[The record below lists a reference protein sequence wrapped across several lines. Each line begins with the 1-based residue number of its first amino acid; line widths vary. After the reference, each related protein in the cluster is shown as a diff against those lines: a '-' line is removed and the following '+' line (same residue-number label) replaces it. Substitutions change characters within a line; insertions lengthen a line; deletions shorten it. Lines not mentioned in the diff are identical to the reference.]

1 MMYLSVVGWEDTK
14 TDSGAETGAA
24 TGGATGAATGGAT
37 GGATGAVVGGV
48 VSAGFTGGA
57 VSDCLARHCRIA
69 TMRAATEAGSA
80 TTEVMIIPIN
90 SVFIVLFNNT

>member
-1 MMYLSVVGWEDTK
+1 
-14 TDSGAETGAA
+14 
-24 TGGATGAATGGAT
+24 
-37 GGATGAVVGGV
+37 V

>member
-1 MMYLSVVGWEDTK
+1 MYLSVVGWEDTK
-14 TDSGAETGAA
+14 TDSGA
-24 TGGATGAATGGAT
+24 ATGAAT
-37 GGATGAVVGGV
+37 GGATGAVVGGM
-48 VSAGFTGGA
+48 VSAGFSGGA